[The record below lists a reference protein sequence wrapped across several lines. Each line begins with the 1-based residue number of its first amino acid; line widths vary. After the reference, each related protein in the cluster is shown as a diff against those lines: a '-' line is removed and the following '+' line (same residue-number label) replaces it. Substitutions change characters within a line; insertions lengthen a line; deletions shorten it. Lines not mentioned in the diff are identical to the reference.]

1 MTMTRQTFLTRV
13 RQMSDT
19 LNATVDYPDELL
31 KDMGSMVH
39 VDEWR
44 KLLGEAPY
52 YQTAARLV
60 TLDANRCFPW
70 SALTTGSGNTLQ
82 QAYRVLEVVAA
93 DGDNLTYTQPDRVRL
108 ADLSRLA
115 TTMKLWTRNGS
126 LVQTF
131 GTSPGEQLTVL
142 VNYTPCPLGD
152 LASDADVI
160 DFVEPW
166 KPILFYETAALAL
179 SKGGRETNEANELL
193 RMADMLRQ
201 KMLADIRREA
211 GQPYI
216 LGADDHPWEWG
227 G

>member
-1 MTMTRQTFLTRV
+1 MAMTRQTFLTRV

-19 LNATVDYPDELL
+19 LYGSVDYPDELL
-31 KDMGSMVH
+31 KDLGSMVH

-52 YQTAARLV
+52 YQTASRTV
-60 TLDANRCFPW
+60 TLDANRCFAW
-70 SALTTGSGNTLQ
+70 SALTSGSGNSVETP
-82 QAYRVLEVVAA
+82 YRVLEVVAS
-93 DGDNLTYTQPDRVRL
+93 DGDSLTYSQPDRVRL
-108 ADLSRLA
+108 ADLSRLQ
-115 TTMKLWTRNGS
+115 TTTKLWTRNGS

-131 GTSPGEQLTVL
+131 GTAPGEAITVL
-142 VNYTPCPLGD
+142 VNYVPCPLGD
-152 LASDADVI
+152 LTSDADVI
-160 DFVEPW
+160 AYPDPW
-166 KPILFYETAALAL
+166 MPILFYETAALAL
-179 SKGGRETNEANELL
+179 SKGGREMNEANELL

-211 GQPYI
+211 GQPWV